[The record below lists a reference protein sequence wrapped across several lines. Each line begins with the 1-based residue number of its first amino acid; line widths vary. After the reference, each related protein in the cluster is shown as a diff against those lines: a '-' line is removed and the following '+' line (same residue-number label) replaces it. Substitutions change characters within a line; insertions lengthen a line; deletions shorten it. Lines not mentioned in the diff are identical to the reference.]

1 MQSTKKRRITRT
13 TKRMTLSRRG
23 KKRGGEFQLFEQMKK
38 NTCLTN
44 VSCTRNRLVSLSKLI
59 EESKTADKKNA
70 SGFMTKQSMTKQRSI
85 FDEVNENMKKVKTIK
100 ELGSILQTIRDD
112 YNLFDYFNDP
122 SNKAVFI
129 AAVNVPG
136 ITPYIL
142 QRTFDKMESTLY
154 LRQERA
160 EEERKRAIRLRRQ
173 ARKGSIVEVPVN
185 AV

>member
-23 KKRGGEFQLFEQMKK
+23 KKRGGEFQLLEQMKK

-70 SGFMTKQSMTKQRSI
+70 LGFMTKQSSI

-112 YNLFDYFNDP
+112 YNLFDYLNEP

-129 AAVNVPG
+129 ASVNVPG
-136 ITPYIL
+136 ITQDIL
-142 QRTFDKMESTLY
+142 ERTFEKMQTTLY

-173 ARKGSIVEVPVN
+173 ARKGSIVDIPVN
-185 AV
+185 AI

>member
-1 MQSTKKRRITRT
+1 
-13 TKRMTLSRRG
+13 
-23 KKRGGEFQLFEQMKK
+23 
-38 NTCLTN
+38 
-44 VSCTRNRLVSLSKLI
+44 
-59 EESKTADKKNA
+59 
-70 SGFMTKQSMTKQRSI
+70 MTKQRSI

>member
-1 MQSTKKRRITRT
+1 MQFTKKRRVKKT

-23 KKRGGEFQLFEQMKK
+23 KKRGGEFQLLEQMKK

-70 SGFMTKQSMTKQRSI
+70 LGFMTKQSSI

-100 ELGSILQTIRDD
+100 ELGSILKVIRDD

-122 SNKAVFI
+122 SNKSVFI
-129 AAVNVPG
+129 ASVNVPG
-136 ITPYIL
+136 ITQDIL
-142 QRTFDKMESTLY
+142 ERTFEKMQTTLY

>member
-23 KKRGGEFQLFEQMKK
+23 KKRGGEFQLLEQMKK

-70 SGFMTKQSMTKQRSI
+70 LGFMTKQSSI